1 MWKTTASN
9 NVKAT
14 ASVIALSMAFNT
26 HANIDD
32 IETAVLPQRDVLY
45 SSNMLGHHWSSV
57 GVSEQTDC
65 AKNTDI
71 LSIADIVNSVKV
83 TLGLPNKDIA
93 SIFKVSRQTLH
104 SYKSSNDQHAVNS
117 STKERALL
125 LSSIMAEIS
134 PKFNRSP
141 GAMAKNYVMDGKSL
155 LDLLSETE
163 LDIPS
168 IVKISNGLSDKLSP
182 NTAKETPVNEISLH
196 QLTSVA

>member
-1 MWKTTASN
+1 MWKTTAST

-45 SSNMLGHHWSSV
+45 SSNILGHQWSSV
-57 GVSEQTDC
+57 GVYEQADYE
-65 AKNTDI
+65 KNTDI

-104 SYKSSNDQHAVNS
+104 SYKNSNDQHAVNS

-125 LSSIMAEIS
+125 LSEIITEIS

-155 LDLLSETE
+155 LDLLSETK

-168 IVKISNGLSDKLSP
+168 IVKISNSLSDKLSS

-196 QLTSVA
+196 QLTSIA